1 MPKFQSREEKKKT
14 KQKKQISE
22 YNNVND
28 QPFIFIV
35 LTVSTTS
42 LKNYQGTLLSSK

>member
-1 MPKFQSREEKKKT
+1 MPKFQSREGEK
-14 KQKKQISE
+14 KKQISE

-42 LKNYQGTLLSSK
+42 LKNYQGTLHSSK

>member
-1 MPKFQSREEKKKT
+1 MPKFQSREEKKK
-14 KQKKQISE
+14 KKKQISE

-42 LKNYQGTLLSSK
+42 LKNYQGTLHSSK